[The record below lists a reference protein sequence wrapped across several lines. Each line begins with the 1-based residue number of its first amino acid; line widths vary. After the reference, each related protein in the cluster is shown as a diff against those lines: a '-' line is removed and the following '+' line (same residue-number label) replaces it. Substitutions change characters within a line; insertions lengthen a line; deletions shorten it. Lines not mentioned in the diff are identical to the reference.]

1 MNPDPTKKTREI
13 IFSRKRTVSIH
24 PVVYFNNTLVNS
36 MATQKHLGM
45 ILESK
50 LSFENHL
57 QSVFSRVNKII
68 GLLRIFQPTLPR
80 KSLVTT
86 YKSFNRP
93 HLDHGDVIYDRAFNE
108 SFHQSRES
116 LQYSASIAIDA
127 AIRGTSSEKRFQEI
141 GLETLKPRCWLR
153 KLCLFYKLIKEKSPA
168 YLFQLI
174 PENNNPHT
182 TGSVQKSQILFL
194 KTKTNFFKNSFCPAV
209 IME

>member
-1 MNPDPTKKTREI
+1 
-13 IFSRKRTVSIH
+13 
-24 PVVYFNNTLVNS
+24 

-80 KSLVTT
+80 KSQVTT

-93 HLDHGDVIYDRAFNE
+93 HLDYGDVVYDWAFNE

-116 LQYSASIAIDA
+116 LQYSPSILIDA
-127 AIRGTSSEKRFQEI
+127 AIRGTSSEKRF
-141 GLETLKPRCWLR
+141 
-153 KLCLFYKLIKEKSPA
+153 
-168 YLFQLI
+168 
-174 PENNNPHT
+174 
-182 TGSVQKSQILFL
+182 
-194 KTKTNFFKNSFCPAV
+194 
-209 IME
+209 

>member
-1 MNPDPTKKTREI
+1 MKLNPDPTKQTQEI

-36 MATQKHLGM
+36 MAPQKHLGM

-93 HLDHGDVIYDRAFNE
+93 HLDYGDVVYDRAFNK

-116 LQYSASIAIDA
+116 LQYSVSIAIDA
-127 AIRGTSSEKRFQEI
+127 AIRGTSFEK
-141 GLETLKPRCWLR
+141 C
-153 KLCLFYKLIKEKSPA
+153 
-168 YLFQLI
+168 
-174 PENNNPHT
+174 
-182 TGSVQKSQILFL
+182 
-194 KTKTNFFKNSFCPAV
+194 FKK
-209 IME
+209 

>member
-1 MNPDPTKKTREI
+1 MKLNPDPTKQTQEI

-24 PVVYFNNTLVNS
+24 PVVYFNNTLVTS
-36 MATQKHLGM
+36 MAPQKHLGM

-93 HLDHGDVIYDRAFNE
+93 HLDYGDVVYDRAFNK

-116 LQYSASIAIDA
+116 LQYSVSIAIDA
-127 AIRGTSSEKRFQEI
+127 ANRGTSSEK
-141 GLETLKPRCWLR
+141 C
-153 KLCLFYKLIKEKSPA
+153 
-168 YLFQLI
+168 
-174 PENNNPHT
+174 
-182 TGSVQKSQILFL
+182 
-194 KTKTNFFKNSFCPAV
+194 FKK
-209 IME
+209 

>member
-1 MNPDPTKKTREI
+1 MKLNPDPTKQTQEI

-36 MATQKHLGM
+36 MAPQKHLGM

-93 HLDHGDVIYDRAFNE
+93 HLDYGDVVYDRTFNK

-116 LQYSASIAIDA
+116 LQYSVSIAIDA
-127 AIRGTSSEKRFQEI
+127 AIRGTSSEK
-141 GLETLKPRCWLR
+141 C
-153 KLCLFYKLIKEKSPA
+153 
-168 YLFQLI
+168 
-174 PENNNPHT
+174 
-182 TGSVQKSQILFL
+182 
-194 KTKTNFFKNSFCPAV
+194 FKK
-209 IME
+209 

>member
-1 MNPDPTKKTREI
+1 MKLNPDPTKQTQEI

-36 MATQKHLGM
+36 MAPQKHLGM

-68 GLLRIFQPTLPR
+68 GLLRIFQLTLPR

-93 HLDHGDVIYDRAFNE
+93 HLDYGDVVYDRAFNK

-116 LQYSASIAIDA
+116 LQYSVSIAIDA
-127 AIRGTSSEKRFQEI
+127 AIRGTSSEK
-141 GLETLKPRCWLR
+141 C
-153 KLCLFYKLIKEKSPA
+153 
-168 YLFQLI
+168 
-174 PENNNPHT
+174 
-182 TGSVQKSQILFL
+182 
-194 KTKTNFFKNSFCPAV
+194 FKK
-209 IME
+209 

>member
-1 MNPDPTKKTREI
+1 MKLNPDPTKQTQEI

-36 MATQKHLGM
+36 RAPQKHLGM

-80 KSLVTT
+80 KSQVTT

-93 HLDHGDVIYDRAFNE
+93 HLDYGDVVYD
-108 SFHQSRES
+108 
-116 LQYSASIAIDA
+116 
-127 AIRGTSSEKRFQEI
+127 
-141 GLETLKPRCWLR
+141 
-153 KLCLFYKLIKEKSPA
+153 
-168 YLFQLI
+168 
-174 PENNNPHT
+174 
-182 TGSVQKSQILFL
+182 
-194 KTKTNFFKNSFCPAV
+194 
-209 IME
+209 

>member
-1 MNPDPTKKTREI
+1 MKLNPDPTKQTQEI

-36 MATQKHLGM
+36 MAPQKHLGM

-80 KSLVTT
+80 KSPVTT

-93 HLDHGDVIYDRAFNE
+93 HLDYGDVVYDRAFNK

-116 LQYSASIAIDA
+116 LQYSVSIAIDA
-127 AIRGTSSEKRFQEI
+127 AIRGTSSEK
-141 GLETLKPRCWLR
+141 C
-153 KLCLFYKLIKEKSPA
+153 
-168 YLFQLI
+168 
-174 PENNNPHT
+174 
-182 TGSVQKSQILFL
+182 
-194 KTKTNFFKNSFCPAV
+194 FKK
-209 IME
+209 

>member
-1 MNPDPTKKTREI
+1 MKLNPDPTKQTQEI

-36 MATQKHLGM
+36 MAPQKHLGM

-86 YKSFNRP
+86 YKSFNRS
-93 HLDHGDVIYDRAFNE
+93 HLDYGDVVYDRAFNK

-116 LQYSASIAIDA
+116 LQYSVSIAIDA
-127 AIRGTSSEKRFQEI
+127 AIRGTSSEK
-141 GLETLKPRCWLR
+141 C
-153 KLCLFYKLIKEKSPA
+153 
-168 YLFQLI
+168 
-174 PENNNPHT
+174 
-182 TGSVQKSQILFL
+182 
-194 KTKTNFFKNSFCPAV
+194 FKK
-209 IME
+209 

>member
-1 MNPDPTKKTREI
+1 MKLNPDPTKQTQEI

-36 MATQKHLGM
+36 MAPQKHLGM

-80 KSLVTT
+80 KSLVRT

-93 HLDHGDVIYDRAFNE
+93 HLDYGDVVHDRAFNK

-116 LQYSASIAIDA
+116 LQYSVSIAIDA
-127 AIRGTSSEKRFQEI
+127 AIRGTSSEK
-141 GLETLKPRCWLR
+141 C
-153 KLCLFYKLIKEKSPA
+153 
-168 YLFQLI
+168 
-174 PENNNPHT
+174 
-182 TGSVQKSQILFL
+182 
-194 KTKTNFFKNSFCPAV
+194 FKK
-209 IME
+209 

>member
-1 MNPDPTKKTREI
+1 MKLNPDPTKQTQEI

-36 MATQKHLGM
+36 MAPQKHLGM

-57 QSVFSRVNKII
+57 QSVFSRVNKVI

-93 HLDHGDVIYDRAFNE
+93 HLDYGDVVYDRAFNK

-116 LQYSASIAIDA
+116 LQYSVSIAIDA
-127 AIRGTSSEKRFQEI
+127 AIRGTSPEK
-141 GLETLKPRCWLR
+141 C
-153 KLCLFYKLIKEKSPA
+153 
-168 YLFQLI
+168 
-174 PENNNPHT
+174 
-182 TGSVQKSQILFL
+182 
-194 KTKTNFFKNSFCPAV
+194 FKK
-209 IME
+209 

>member
-1 MNPDPTKKTREI
+1 MKLNPDPTKQTQEI

-24 PVVYFNNTLVNS
+24 SVVYFNNTLVNS
-36 MATQKHLGM
+36 MAPQKHLGM

-93 HLDHGDVIYDRAFNE
+93 HLDYGDVVYDRAFNK

-116 LQYSASIAIDA
+116 LQYSVSIAIDA
-127 AIRGTSSEKRFQEI
+127 AIRGTSSEK
-141 GLETLKPRCWLR
+141 C
-153 KLCLFYKLIKEKSPA
+153 
-168 YLFQLI
+168 
-174 PENNNPHT
+174 
-182 TGSVQKSQILFL
+182 
-194 KTKTNFFKNSFCPAV
+194 FKK
-209 IME
+209 

>member
-1 MNPDPTKKTREI
+1 MKLNPDPTKQTQEI

-24 PVVYFNNTLVNS
+24 PVVYSNNTLVNS
-36 MATQKHLGM
+36 MAPQKHLGM

-93 HLDHGDVIYDRAFNE
+93 HLDYGDVVYDRAFNK

-116 LQYSASIAIDA
+116 LQYSVSIAIDA
-127 AIRGTSSEKRFQEI
+127 AIRGTSSEK
-141 GLETLKPRCWLR
+141 C
-153 KLCLFYKLIKEKSPA
+153 
-168 YLFQLI
+168 
-174 PENNNPHT
+174 
-182 TGSVQKSQILFL
+182 
-194 KTKTNFFKNSFCPAV
+194 FKK
-209 IME
+209 